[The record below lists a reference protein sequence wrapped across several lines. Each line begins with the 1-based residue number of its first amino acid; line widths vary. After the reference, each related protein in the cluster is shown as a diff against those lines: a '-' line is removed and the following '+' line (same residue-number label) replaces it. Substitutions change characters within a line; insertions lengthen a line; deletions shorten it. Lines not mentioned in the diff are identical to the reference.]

1 VRQSVDG
8 ILNAGFAGQC
18 GGCEIV
24 RTLGGAVLV
33 GLALGSMQCR
43 AANEWSGALA
53 LTSDY
58 LVRGISRTSNNP
70 ALQIDVIYSHPSGLI
85 AGAFASNTQIDPSK
99 PKDVEL
105 SAFIGYAWNVNE
117 DWRAK
122 VLGSHY
128 TYPWNHA
135 DSHYTYDELDLD
147 MAYQGWL
154 HFDLNYS
161 PNSPLWLPPP
171 YSSRVQVDEKSA
183 EVNLQRPVLRK
194 LSVTAGVG
202 YSFVGGPE
210 SGGYTYWSAGAAY
223 DWRSATLA
231 VSYVNTTDEAKA
243 LFYNAAVNGRWL
255 GTFILRF

>member
-1 VRQSVDG
+1 
-8 ILNAGFAGQC
+8 LF
-18 GGCEIV
+18 
-24 RTLGGAVLV
+24 V
-33 GLALGSMQCR
+33 GVALWSMQCR
-43 AANEWSGALA
+43 AANEWSGAVA

-58 LVRGISRTSNNP
+58 FVRGISRTSHNP
-70 ALQIDVIYSHPSGLI
+70 ALQLDVNYSNPAGLI

-117 DWRAK
+117 NWRGKILA
-122 VLGSHY
+122 SHY
-128 TYPWNHA
+128 TYPWNRA

-147 MAYQGWL
+147 VAYQGWL

-161 PNSPLWLPPP
+161 PNSPRRLPAP

-183 EVNLQRPVLRK
+183 EVNLQRPVLGR
-194 LSVTAGVG
+194 LSAIAGVG

-210 SGGYTYWSAGAAY
+210 SGGYAYWSAGTAY
-223 DWRSATLA
+223 VWPSATLA

-243 LFYNAAVNGRWL
+243 LFYNAAANGRWL